1 MAMRMPGI
9 LLLLVAVF
17 LIFEGCQYLQ
27 TKPVASESK
36 PVAPVMSALPL
47 PSPYVQT
54 SQKKMQA
61 VHHWSVLA
69 RNMVN
74 MIDAKLLKSLPEYQD
89 PVYVAPAGITPFD
102 KAFQQLLITCLVEK
116 GWVVSNNYKNP
127 LVLSF
132 DTQIVN
138 HGRTLERIRGDV
150 PGKEVMMTLSLMFKG
165 AYLMRKSSIYY
176 INDSEWYHYAQ
187 KAEATVPG
195 VSVYTLVD
203 K

>member
-9 LLLLVAVF
+9 VLLLVSVSLF
-17 LIFEGCQYLQ
+17 FGGCQYIQ
-27 TKPVASESK
+27 SKSVASESK
-36 PVAPVMSALPL
+36 PVTPVMSAVPL

-54 SQKKMQA
+54 RQKKMQA

-69 RNMVN
+69 KDVAN
-74 MIDAKLLKSLPEYQD
+74 MIHAKLLRTLPEYQE

-102 KAFQQLLITCLVEK
+102 KAFQQLLITNLVEK
-116 GWVVSNNYKNP
+116 GIVVSNNYNDP

-132 DTQIVN
+132 DTQVVS
-138 HGRTLERIRGDV
+138 HGRALERIRGDV

-176 INDSEWYHYAQ
+176 INDSEWYHYVQ